1 MNKRTK
7 IIVAAM
13 IAVAVIAVSCIGVL
27 YSRYM
32 TAWKNYENQHA
43 QTHKQYSVVQENS
56 KKLETMIGD
65 EETFLAQTNNADLY
79 QESTEL
85 LDKAQSATVTEKIQQ
100 PQGFITQLRAT
111 KTIHDATKKSEEQNK
126 TFVSLNS
133 DIEAAIKKI
142 EAAFLDK
149 AVADYTT
156 ALDEQ
161 KNIIESLA
169 TLISDTDGKV
179 LDDAIRQEASATL
192 ADAQK
197 TVEET
202 VDTKNLEAVKKATTN
217 LTQQLAILKE
227 KISALTESNHAYEQQ
242 QQQSRDNYTAPNNS
256 AYNNN
261 TSNWNTSNDSILA
274 KNEYGDN
281 SRFNIPQFDRTQ
293 PIKEGFIPYG

>member
-1 MNKRTK
+1 MSKRTK
-7 IIVAAM
+7 IIVATM
-13 IAVAVIAVSCIGVL
+13 IAIVIIAASCIGVL
-27 YSRYM
+27 YSRYT
-32 TAWKNYENQHA
+32 TAWKNYENQHT

-56 KKLETMIGD
+56 TKLETLIGD

-85 LDKAQSATVTEKIQQ
+85 LNKAQSVSVGEKIQQ
-100 PQGFITQLRAT
+100 PQGFMRKLRAT
-111 KTIHDATKKSEEQNK
+111 KTIHDATKKSEEQYK

-149 AVADYTT
+149 AVADYDT
-156 ALDEQ
+156 ALDDE

-169 TLISDTDGKV
+169 ALISDTDGKV
-179 LDDAIRQEASATL
+179 LDDAIRQEASAAL

-217 LTQQLAILKE
+217 LTQQLATLKE

-242 QQQSRDNYTAPNNS
+242 KAEAAQAAS
-256 AYNNN
+256 YNNN
-261 TSNWNTSNDSILA
+261 ARNWNTSSPASTGNWNNSQE
-274 KNEYGDN
+274 NSDN
-281 SRFNIPQFDRTQ
+281 SPVTWSNPHGHDEIPSY
-293 PIKEGFIPYG
+293 IPYR

>member
-7 IIVAAM
+7 IIVATIA
-13 IAVAVIAVSCIGVL
+13 AVAVIAASCIGVL
-27 YSRYM
+27 YSRY
-32 TAWKNYENQHA
+32 TAAWKNYENQNSA
-43 QTHKQYSVVQENS
+43 THKQYSVAQENL

-65 EETFLAQTNNADLY
+65 KETFLAQTNNADLY
-79 QESTEL
+79 KESTEL
-85 LDKAQSATVTEKIQQ
+85 LGKAQSATVTEKMQQ
-100 PQGFITQLRAT
+100 PQGFITQLRST
-111 KTIHDATKKSEEQNK
+111 NTIHDATKKSEEQGK

-133 DIEAAIKKI
+133 DIKAAIKKI

-156 ALDEQ
+156 ALDDE
-161 KNIIESLA
+161 KNIIASLA

-179 LDDAIRQEASATL
+179 LDDTLRQEASAAL

-217 LTQQLAILKE
+217 LTQQLATLKE

-242 QQQSRDNYTAPNNS
+242 QQQQAKAAHAAS
-256 AYNNN
+256 YNNN
-261 TSNWNTSNDSILA
+261 VRNRNTSSPASSGNWDYSQGNPDDSPVTWSNPGGHDV
-274 KNEYGDN
+274 KPNY
-281 SRFNIPQFDRTQ
+281 
-293 PIKEGFIPYG
+293 IPYR